1 MLHVDK
7 IISILLLVAKKNPI
21 EIEFFMANDDIG
33 NSFWE
38 LMHASAYR

>member
-21 EIEFFMANDDIG
+21 EIEFFMANDIG

-38 LMHASAYR
+38 LMHASAYQ